1 MAGEEARVQTD
12 YLGGPAV
19 VVLLPA
25 GTDTA
30 RGVVVPKPGVDVVG
44 VAEGESWELLGW
56 VVKEVVVE

>member
-1 MAGEEARVQTD
+1 MQTD

-19 VVLLPA
+19 VVLVPA

-30 RGVVVPKPGVDVVG
+30 RGVVVLEPVIDVVG